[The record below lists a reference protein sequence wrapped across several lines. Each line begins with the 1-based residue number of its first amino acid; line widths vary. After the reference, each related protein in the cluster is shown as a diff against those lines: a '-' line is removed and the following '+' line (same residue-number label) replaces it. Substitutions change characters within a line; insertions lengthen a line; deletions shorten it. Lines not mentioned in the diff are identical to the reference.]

1 MSEAQLSGPTSN
13 HRGSSKQLGRN
24 VNIAGATKRRFS
36 LGPLAVW
43 KDAASTVQAIATTL
57 ALGAAG
63 WWFLR
68 QGIAQPHLNL
78 THAVHA
84 TKIHDK

>member
-1 MSEAQLSGPTSN
+1 
-13 HRGSSKQLGRN
+13 

-63 WWFLR
+63 CGFS
-68 QGIAQPHLNL
+68 
-78 THAVHA
+78 
-84 TKIHDK
+84 DKESPNRT